1 MDTQAAMESA
11 KLLGFQWPSPSY
23 LAGAILFGLVGLV
36 AYRLGRR
43 QERPRT
49 AVMGVVLMLYP
60 YLVSA
65 TWLLWLI
72 GAGLCLGI
80 WLDRQG

>member
-1 MDTQAAMESA
+1 LDTA
-11 KLLGFQWPSPSY
+11 KALGFQWPSPAY

-36 AYRLGRR
+36 AFRLGRR

-49 AVMGVVLMLYP
+49 TVMGVALMLYP
-60 YLVSA
+60 YAVSA